1 MSVLADFRAY
11 KENRLRLEAVLEWAK
26 KHLPA
31 GDRIRVQL
39 PHLERDEAS
48 PALMVCNSGGLP
60 GTEDWM
66 PLFRSP
72 AIEVWIRNDMSH
84 QYPSLAWSASE
95 VEKRQMLRIARKT
108 AQHFWL
114 TKKLLP
120 TTALVPQSSR
130 LHTERV
136 SADVAYWVDGHLR
149 ASMIVENKPCAE
161 AVATAA
167 VKALHDA
174 RFKPLTSEELE
185 RARIEITIW
194 SDLFIPLTTSE
205 IMRGDIHFEKLYV
218 ATDGTRRGWY
228 LPEVFNCVQFTGL
241 THFLDSLAR
250 QKGGFLPA
258 RASVHMT
265 EVMDIIE
272 ASDHAKP
279 LSLAGS
285 VVRKPLPQ
293 AIIAE
298 LRTDIEQGAL
308 AAVRHLVSL
317 QTEDGWM
324 PGIIDPMHKGNPY
337 AASWPRL
344 TFMAWALGEW
354 GAAGGSKEVLSSAE
368 KLAAYCMSAIKTLP
382 LSAQERVLCT
392 AYLGKVAHA
401 IGDEHLAQQQDILLQ
416 LLPTLP
422 FEPISYL
429 QAASFLM
436 HVDDS
441 AAHQAGKELFEKTVR
456 VFLKG
461 QEKGESLSLASY
473 AELITLARELDSPHE
488 SDIREW
494 YTSLQHADGSFPN
507 TTTSHFA
514 YSRGTGK
521 VFEAMARYPD
531 VYETQIVRSFE
542 WLRQMQYTAESLFFV
557 PESER
562 GALVGGFR
570 HDMNNP
576 QAWVDASGHFLIG
589 CARLLESLN
598 QLGKGNMLK
607 SG

>member
-1 MSVLADFRAY
+1 
-11 KENRLRLEAVLEWAK
+11 
-26 KHLPA
+26 
-31 GDRIRVQL
+31 
-39 PHLERDEAS
+39 
-48 PALMVCNSGGLP
+48 
-60 GTEDWM
+60 
-66 PLFRSP
+66 
-72 AIEVWIRNDMSH
+72 
-84 QYPSLAWSASE
+84 
-95 VEKRQMLRIARKT
+95 
-108 AQHFWL
+108 
-114 TKKLLP
+114 
-120 TTALVPQSSR
+120 
-130 LHTERV
+130 
-136 SADVAYWVDGHLR
+136 
-149 ASMIVENKPCAE
+149 
-161 AVATAA
+161 
-167 VKALHDA
+167 
-174 RFKPLTSEELE
+174 
-185 RARIEITIW
+185 
-194 SDLFIPLTTSE
+194 
-205 IMRGDIHFEKLYV
+205 
-218 ATDGTRRGWY
+218 
-228 LPEVFNCVQFTGL
+228 
-241 THFLDSLAR
+241 
-250 QKGGFLPA
+250 
-258 RASVHMT
+258 
-265 EVMDIIE
+265 
-272 ASDHAKP
+272 
-279 LSLAGS
+279 
-285 VVRKPLPQ
+285 
-293 AIIAE
+293 
-298 LRTDIEQGAL
+298 
-308 AAVRHLVSL
+308 
-317 QTEDGWM
+317 
-324 PGIIDPMHKGNPY
+324 
-337 AASWPRL
+337 
-344 TFMAWALGEW
+344 
-354 GAAGGSKEVLSSAE
+354 LSSAE